1 STEGVGIVQVSVL
14 VGDHN
19 TGDALQAEGLIA
31 QGSVALTVAKGGG
44 VVDGG
49 HQDGTEQDLG
59 HDLTGGGNAQ
69 GAGGDVLGDA
79 ALLAHSGGLHLPV
92 GAGELTVLVVTQ
104 STQDHGQSLIPGDGV
119 IGAEGTGVIALDVLG
134 VGAEVDV
141 AGVPRG

>member
-1 STEGVGIVQVSVL
+1 
-14 VGDHN
+14 
-19 TGDALQAEGLIA
+19 
-31 QGSVALTVAKGGG
+31 TVAKGGG
-44 VVDGG
+44 VVDGV
-49 HQDGTEQDLG
+49 HQDGLEQDLG

-119 IGAEGTGVIALDVLG
+119 IGAESTGVVALDVLG

-141 AGVPRG
+141 AGVPRGRRDVVELVVVGIDADLGVSHIAGDDAVD